1 MLASALLLLAGTASA
16 AVFGARPA
24 NSTVGV
30 AGEPFVLKWGDDG
43 EKPTLKEMG
52 RTEIELCV
60 GSRANHVVVQKVAS
74 VDDMEA
80 TVNATFTPDASLGE
94 DGQYYF
100 FKYTATAQVNGTAF
114 VDYSARFL

>member
-1 MLASALLLLAGTASA
+1 MLASALLLLASTASA

-30 AGEPFVLKWGDDG
+30 AGEPFTLKWMDDG
-43 EKPTLKEMG
+43 ETPTLKDMG
-52 RTEIELCV
+52 KTEIELCV
-60 GSRANHVVVQKVAS
+60 GSRDSHVVVQKVAS
-74 VDDMEA
+74 IDDMEA
-80 TVNATFTPDASLGE
+80 TKNATFTPDPSIGE

-100 FKYTATAQVNGTAF
+100 FKYTATAQVEGKPF